1 MFTCKCVGSLGEDW
15 FVVILVQ
22 DCKFQI
28 SIILSQYHH
37 KTPQYNKNSNYNSI
51 PYFSI
56 MKNDDFKHQLKGW
69 VGKELWSMFLPLQN
83 YYLKQLHFTLSES
96 LPVIFCPLCFAITS
110 WWLWREKSC
119 WRRGWLVIVSSNANH
134 DKSDPESNSPVSL
147 LFCTFGVISIQ
158 RGIITSSKDHFLF
171 AVLPEAIDKTFSS
184 FAFLL
189 DHSYVFM
196 CRATT
201 KQIKSGRFLSLGR

>member
-28 SIILSQYHH
+28 RIILNQYHH
-37 KTPQYNKNSNYNSI
+37 KTPQYNKNSNCNSI

-56 MKNDDFKHQLKGW
+56 MKKRRFQTSVERVDLQRIIVHVSASSNLLFKTITIYIVWITPSH
-69 VGKELWSMFLPLQN
+69 
-83 YYLKQLHFTLSES
+83 
-96 LPVIFCPLCFAITS
+96 FCPLCLAITS

-158 RGIITSSKDHFLF
+158 REIITMLKRPFPICCSTRSNWQNFFYLLF
-171 AVLPEAIDKTFSS
+171 FGPQLRIHV
-184 FAFLL
+184 
-189 DHSYVFM
+189 
-196 CRATT
+196 
-201 KQIKSGRFLSLGR
+201 